1 MAACQGVNLCY
12 NKEKRFSSCAGRE
25 RAAVQQILLF
35 TSNLKA
41 ASALAQSVAHA
52 LPLRAVG
59 FRMLP
64 YALAGYTRGEL
75 LHFLG
80 AQDPMENDV
89 PCTLRLGRERTVSIP
104 EVWEELAAPTLRR
117 CIPRHAPI
125 LMDRLTEAALDCPAF
140 ARVLGDCF
148 HGDSPVLAL
157 AEESLAPRLDALLGD
172 AAPCVLHWDGSGRE
186 RMFAHLVEEISLRL

>member
-1 MAACQGVNLCY
+1 M
-12 NKEKRFSSCAGRE
+12 
-25 RAAVQQILLF
+25 QQLLLF
-35 TSNLKA
+35 STHGTK
-41 ASALAQSVAHA
+41 ASALAQSVIRA

-64 YALAGYTRGEL
+64 YALAGQTRGEL

-89 PCTLRLGRERTVSIP
+89 PCTLRLGRQRTVSIP

-125 LMDRLTEAALDCPAF
+125 LLDRLTEAALDCPAF
-140 ARVLGDCF
+140 ARTLWDCF
-148 HGDSPVLAL
+148 QGESPVLAL
-157 AEESLAPRLDALLGD
+157 ADEALAPRLTALLEGMSPL
-172 AAPCVLHWDGSGRE
+172 ALHWDGADQE
-186 RMFAHLVEEISLRL
+186 ALFAQLVEEITLRL

>member
-1 MAACQGVNLCY
+1 M
-12 NKEKRFSSCAGRE
+12 
-25 RAAVQQILLF
+25 QQILLF
-35 TSNLKA
+35 TDDA
-41 ASALAQSVAHA
+41 GPASALAQSVIHA

-64 YALAGYTRGEL
+64 FSLAGANRGEL

-89 PCTLRLGRERTVSIP
+89 PCTLRLGRQRTVSIP

-125 LMDRLTEAALDCPAF
+125 LLDRLTEAALDCPAF
-140 ARVLGDCF
+140 ARTLWDCF
-148 HGDSPVLAL
+148 QGESPVLAL
-157 AEESLAPRLDALLGD
+157 ADESLAPRLTALLEGMSPL
-172 AAPCVLHWDGSGRE
+172 ALHWDGADQE
-186 RMFAHLVEEISLRL
+186 ALFAQLVEEITLRL

>member
-1 MAACQGVNLCY
+1 MP
-12 NKEKRFSSCAGRE
+12 
-25 RAAVQQILLF
+25 
-35 TSNLKA
+35 
-41 ASALAQSVAHA
+41 

-64 YALAGYTRGEL
+64 YALAGQTRGEL

-89 PCTLRLGRERTVSIP
+89 PCTLRLGRQRTVSIP

-125 LMDRLTEAALDCPAF
+125 LLDRLTEAALDCPAF
-140 ARVLGDCF
+140 ARTLRDCF
-148 HGDSPVLAL
+148 QGESPCWPWPMKPWPQADSAAGGHVPPGPALGRSRPGGAVCSAGGGDYPAAVTHPW
-157 AEESLAPRLDALLGD
+157 EEAGKKKF
-172 AAPCVLHWDGSGRE
+172 
-186 RMFAHLVEEISLRL
+186 FAKNA

>member
-1 MAACQGVNLCY
+1 M
-12 NKEKRFSSCAGRE
+12 
-25 RAAVQQILLF
+25 QQILLF

-64 YALAGYTRGEL
+64 YSLAGYTRGEL

-80 AQDPMENDV
+80 AQDPVENDV

-125 LMDRLTEAALDCPAF
+125 LLDRLTEAALDCPAF
-140 ARVLGDCF
+140 ARTLWDCF
-148 HGDSPVLAL
+148 QGESPVLAL
-157 AEESLAPRLDALLGD
+157 ADESLAPRLTALLEGMSPL
-172 AAPCVLHWDGSGRE
+172 ALHWDGADQE
-186 RMFAHLVEEISLRL
+186 ALFAQLVEEITLRL